1 MKLSHVIEEL
11 VEEKGLDRS
20 TLDTVV
26 TEGMLSAYRKKYP
39 HATLDA
45 SYNKKTD
52 EIEVQV
58 QKTVVSTVRNEDTE
72 ISLRKA
78 RNIQR
83 DVVLGDTLWLPFE
96 KPIGRIE
103 ILKARQIIAQ
113 KIRSIEASIVYN
125 EFKPKEGSIVNG
137 NIHKA
142 ERNGVTVK
150 IQDTLAF
157 LPKSLMIPGEKCV
170 PGYTVRALLKE
181 VYPEPRNEN
190 QLILDRVSSLF
201 LRKLFELEIPEVFER
216 LIEIKDIVRAPG
228 YKAKV
233 LVSTRDENIDPV
245 GTCVGPNGARI
256 KPILRELGSEK
267 IDIIRETDSRQDLI
281 KDALKPADIQRVELE
296 GNTATVW
303 VDDEQRSQA
312 IGRYGQNIDL
322 ASRLTGV
329 EIHIARTEENNGVS
343 TSQLPETQEVVSSA
357 EEDEEETETYVT
369 GE

>member
-1 MKLSHVIEEL
+1 VKLSHVIEEF
-11 VEEKGLDRS
+11 VEEKGLDRQ

-52 EIEVQV
+52 EIEVYV
-58 QKTVVSTVRNEDTE
+58 QKTVVSTVRDEDRE
-72 ISLRKA
+72 IGVRKA
-78 RNIQR
+78 RNINP
-83 DVVLGDTLWLPFE
+83 DVNLGDTMWVSFE

-113 KIRSIEASIVYN
+113 KIRSIEASLVYN
-125 EFKPKEGSIVNG
+125 EFKPKEGTIVNG

-142 ERNGVTVK
+142 EQNGVTVK
-150 IQDTLAF
+150 IQDTFGF

-181 VYPEPRNEN
+181 VYPEPKNEN
-190 QLILDRVSSLF
+190 QLILDRVSPLF
-201 LRKLFELEIPEVFER
+201 LRRLFELEIPEIFER
-216 LIEIKDIVRAPG
+216 LIEIKNIVRAPG

-233 LVSTRDENIDPV
+233 LVSSHDDNIDPI

-267 IDIIRETDSRQDLI
+267 IDIIRESESQEDLI
-281 KDALKPADIQRVELE
+281 RDALKPAEIQRVTIHDGE
-296 GNTATVW
+296 ATVW

-312 IGRYGQNIDL
+312 IGKNGQNIDL

-329 EIHIARTEENNGVS
+329 DINIDRVE
-343 TSQLPETQEVVSSA
+343 ETQAQPEEEHSA
-357 EEDEEETETYVT
+357 EDAATAPDEE
-369 GE
+369 GNSAQ